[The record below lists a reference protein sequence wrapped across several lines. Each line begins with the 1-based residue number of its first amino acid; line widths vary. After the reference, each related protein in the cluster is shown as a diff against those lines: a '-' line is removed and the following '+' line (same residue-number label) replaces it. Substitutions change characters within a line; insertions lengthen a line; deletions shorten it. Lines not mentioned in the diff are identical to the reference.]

1 MISVPKHLANLLSK
15 AAAKAMP
22 TLTEKL
28 AVTPER
34 NKEWDYT
41 SPSAIKIFNMS
52 KKTGSYGFATCQ
64 ALAQAI
70 IDNLDPTSNDAI

>member
-1 MISVPKHLANLLSK
+1 MPALL
-15 AAAKAMP
+15 
-22 TLTEKL
+22 EKL

-52 KKTGSYGFATCQ
+52 KKSGSFGFATCQ
-64 ALAQAI
+64 ELAQAI
-70 IDNLDPTSNDAI
+70 ANNIE